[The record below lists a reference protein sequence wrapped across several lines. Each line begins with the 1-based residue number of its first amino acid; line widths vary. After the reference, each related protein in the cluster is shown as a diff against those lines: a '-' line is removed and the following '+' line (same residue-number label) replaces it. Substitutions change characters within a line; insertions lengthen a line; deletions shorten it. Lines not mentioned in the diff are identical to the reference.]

1 MTAPAVAVLALRLRV
16 PIVMARSIRQPDGHF
31 VMDVTPPLT
40 TPKTDNPDEAVR
52 ALLTAI
58 NAQLEAWIRETPE
71 QWLWIHRRF
80 DKAIYG

>member
-1 MTAPAVAVLALRLRV
+1 MICRAVAVLALRLRV

-31 VMDVTPPLT
+31 VMDVTPPLPM
-40 TPKTDNPDEAVR
+40 PKTDNPDEAVR
-52 ALLTAI
+52 QLLTAI